1 MQLLT
6 PKLVAIAESIA
17 SNVCITNF
25 QVSFVFFM
33 IAVC

>member
-17 SNVCITNF
+17 SKVCITNF